1 MKSVIIGESSGASM
15 AECYMRD
22 CIALAFLPLALGG
35 CSSYRSA
42 TVAERERISFKE
54 RIYKI
59 ETTAGDFIDF
69 TDDLLGYAVLK
80 SGGIERFMPDGSVV
94 TIPFTAVKRI
104 YTMETT
110 VLSSAGIII
119 LIGAVVAALLSSCW
133 AISISLG
140 CGDMQACSLPQI
152 TFV

>member
-1 MKSVIIGESSGASM
+1 MSVIVGESSGAGM
-15 AECYMRD
+15 TAFYMRD
-22 CIALAFLPLALGG
+22 CIALAFLLIVFGG
-35 CSSYRSA
+35 CSSYRSV
-42 TVAERERISFKE
+42 TVAERERISFEE

-69 TDDLLGYAVLK
+69 SDDLLGCAVLK

-110 VLSSAGIII
+110 VLSSAGSII
-119 LIGAVVAALLSSCW
+119 LIGAVVAALLFVV
-133 AISISLG
+133 LG
-140 CGDMQACSLPQI
+140 NINFPGM
-152 TFV
+152 